1 MGNVADALIVVGFI
15 ALVTGG
21 VLLAINAVRR
31 RFRKTWKR
39 WTVVAVSGLSLLFLP
54 ALVQST
60 KEEERWFI

>member
-39 WTVVAVSGLSLLFLP
+39 WTVVADLSLKVHLLKKTEIP
-54 ALVQST
+54 GLD
-60 KEEERWFI
+60 